1 MKQARLLLKSAI
13 TSNPKHAPAWI
24 AAARLEVVP
33 CVCVCVCACVCV
45 YIHTYIYM
53 YIHTFIHRS

>member
-24 AAARLEVVP
+24 AAARLEVIAGKVTQARNLIMQVLY
-33 CVCVCVCACVCV
+33 CFTALLLLH
-45 YIHTYIYM
+45 Y
-53 YIHTFIHRS
+53 

>member
-24 AAARLEVVP
+24 AAARLEVIAGKVAQARNLIMQ
-33 CVCVCVCACVCV
+33 VDL
-45 YIHTYIYM
+45 
-53 YIHTFIHRS
+53 HRPTKPYTLNPKP